1 MKAFDDK
8 EKASEKKFVL
18 EAEEEFK
25 AEARRNKK
33 LALWAGELM
42 NKDEAAAKAYVT
54 EVIMADM
61 AEVGDDDVFKK
72 MKADF
77 TEAGVEITD
86 VALRD
91 KMRAM
96 MEEAR
101 REISEGTS

>member
-18 EAEEEFK
+18 AAEEEFK

-33 LALWAGELM
+33 VALWAAELM
-42 NKDEAAAKAYVT
+42 NKDEAAATAYVT
-54 EVIMADM
+54 AVIMADM
-61 AEVGDDDVFKK
+61 EEAGDDDVFKK
-72 MKADF
+72 LKSDF
-77 TEAGVEITD
+77 TEAGVEISD

-91 KMRAM
+91 KLLTL

-101 REISEGTS
+101 REIAEGT

>member
-18 EAEEEFK
+18 AAEEEFK

-33 LALWAGELM
+33 LALWAAELM
-42 NKDEAAAKAYVT
+42 NKDEATAKSYVT

-61 AEVGDDDVFKK
+61 EEVGDDDVFLKL
-72 MKADF
+72 KADF
-77 TEAGVEITD
+77 TEAGVEISD
-86 VALRD
+86 VSLRD
-91 KMRAM
+91 KMRVM

-101 REISEGTS
+101 LEISEGT

>member
-8 EKASEKKFVL
+8 EKASEKKFVRA
-18 EAEEEFK
+18 AEEEFK

-33 LALWAGELM
+33 LALWAAELM
-42 NKDEAAAKAYVT
+42 NKDEAEAKAYVI

-61 AEVGDDDVFKK
+61 EEGGDDDVFLKL
-72 MKADF
+72 KADF
-77 TEAGVEITD
+77 TDVGVEISD

-91 KMRAM
+91 KMRTM

-101 REISEGTS
+101 QEIEDGV

>member
-33 LALWAGELM
+33 LALWAAELM
-42 NKDEAAAKAYVT
+42 NKDEVAAKAYIT

-61 AEVGDDDVFKK
+61 EEAGDDDVFLKLK
-72 MKADF
+72 GDF
-77 TEAGVEITD
+77 TDAGVEISD
-86 VALRD
+86 VSLRD
-91 KMRAM
+91 KMRTM
-96 MEEAR
+96 LEEAR
-101 REISEGTS
+101 QEIAEGI

>member
-18 EAEEEFK
+18 AAEEEFK

-33 LALWAGELM
+33 VALWAAELL

-54 EVIMADM
+54 QVIMADM
-61 AEVGDDDVFKK
+61 EEAGDDDVFKK
-72 MKADF
+72 LKGDF
-77 TEAGVEITD
+77 TEAGVEISD

-91 KMRAM
+91 KLLTLL
-96 MEEAR
+96 EEAR
-101 REISEGTS
+101 REIAEDP

>member
-18 EAEEEFK
+18 AAEEEFK

-33 LALWAGELM
+33 LALWAANLM
-42 NKDEAAAKAYVT
+42 NKDDETAKSYVT

-61 AEVGDDDVFKK
+61 EEVGDDDVFLKL
-72 MKADF
+72 KADF
-77 TEAGVEITD
+77 TEAGVEISD

-91 KMRAM
+91 KMRTM

-101 REISEGTS
+101 LEIAEET

>member
-18 EAEEEFK
+18 AAEEEFK

-33 LALWAGELM
+33 LALWAATLM
-42 NKDEAAAKAYVT
+42 NKDDETAKSYVT

-61 AEVGDDDVFKK
+61 EEVGDDDVFLKL
-72 MKADF
+72 KADF
-77 TEAGVEITD
+77 TEAGVEISD

-91 KMRAM
+91 KMRTM

-101 REISEGTS
+101 LEIAEGS